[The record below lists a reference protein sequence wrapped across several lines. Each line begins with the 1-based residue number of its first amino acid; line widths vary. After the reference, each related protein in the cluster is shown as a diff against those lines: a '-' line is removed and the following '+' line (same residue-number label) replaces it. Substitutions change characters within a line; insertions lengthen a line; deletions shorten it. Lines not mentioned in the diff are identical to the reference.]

1 MNEWMNNPAMKNIDP
16 VKLEL
21 IQMAASQTA
30 GKKGRDLAPIMLA
43 LITNAN
49 KKGINFSTD
58 EISLIFEMMKDG
70 KSKEEQAQID
80 QTINMVS
87 SLLKKKG

>member
-1 MNEWMNNPAMKNIDP
+1 MKNIDP

-21 IQMAASQTA
+21 IQMAAAQTS
-30 GKKGRDLAPIMLA
+30 GKSGRDLAPIMLA

-49 KKGINFSTD
+49 KKGIQFSGD
-58 EISLIFEMMKDG
+58 EISLILEILKEG
-70 KSKEEQAQID
+70 KSKKEQAQID

-87 SLLKKKG
+87 SMLKKKG